1 MKEDYRIYGDVMV
14 FDMTYRTNKY
24 NLVCAPFI
32 GINNHWNNVMFGCA
46 FLANEKV
53 ESFQW
58 LFEVFKKS
66 MRGKC
71 PITLFTDQDQ
81 AIATAITK
89 VFPQTR
95 HRLCLWH
102 LQQNVA
108 TIKHW
113 RSKEQNNEF
122 QCSKPIPE
130 SVLPM
135 TGMLKHASE

>member
-24 NLVCAPFI
+24 NL
-32 GINNHWNNVMFGCA
+32 
-46 FLANEKV
+46 
-53 ESFQW
+53 W

-102 LQQNVA
+102 LQQNVVSRFSQLKSNNKA
-108 TIKHW
+108 LE
-113 RSKEQNNEF
+113 EQRT
-122 QCSKPIPE
+122 K
-130 SVLPM
+130 
-135 TGMLKHASE
+135 